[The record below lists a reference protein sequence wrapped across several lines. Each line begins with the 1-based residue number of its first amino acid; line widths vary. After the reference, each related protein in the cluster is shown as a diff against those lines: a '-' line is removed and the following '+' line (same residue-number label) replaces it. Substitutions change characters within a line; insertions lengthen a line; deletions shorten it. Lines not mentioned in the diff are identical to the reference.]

1 MKLHCNV
8 EVHNRAL
15 LSMSQRKSQRS
26 VLTIGKQSD
35 KDDLYIFLQTL
46 QNKKGTKYKTR
57 NNVEKVFTRFI
68 DDGKAT
74 IRLKEPSHDLII
86 QSEAIQLKSFLRVL
100 KLGLFKVDQSS
111 FPIISNLSL
120 KNMGGCQNNK
130 LVIKKDSDYPVL
142 KGFPKML
149 EELSVLGLKK
159 KSFDRQILN
168 LQFLRVLNLSNNQIT
183 SLPKEVGCMPHLR
196 ELLISQN
203 HLGRSQS
210 KWKWIDQ
217 AAIKKNLHLLDISS
231 NVISELPVQI
241 GALDALV
248 KLQIYQ
254 NLLKNLPQSI
264 GRLRNLKHLEAARN
278 CLSHLPG
285 SMRNLQLDYLDLS
298 SNPFLVYRRNTLYRH
313 MHMTASLVECAAVAF
328 LKTRIPYDAGM
339 LPRTLV
345 QYLDNAT
352 YCSVCANGCFN
363 RFIMGYLEIELR
375 RISCQTKITANAT
388 ILFECYFCSNK
399 CIRYF

>member
-46 QNKKGTKYKTR
+46 QNKKGTKY
-57 NNVEKVFTRFI
+57 
-68 DDGKAT
+68 
-74 IRLKEPSHDLII
+74 
-86 QSEAIQLKSFLRVL
+86 
-100 KLGLFKVDQSS
+100 
-111 FPIISNLSL
+111 
-120 KNMGGCQNNK
+120 
-130 LVIKKDSDYPVL
+130 
-142 KGFPKML
+142 
-149 EELSVLGLKK
+149 
-159 KSFDRQILN
+159 
-168 LQFLRVLNLSNNQIT
+168 
-183 SLPKEVGCMPHLR
+183 KEVGCMPHLR